1 MFFAIKE
8 SSVAAFIEKTRF
20 RLPLEVNDQFLLLI
34 KAVFMVRILLL
45 VACLCLAVSVSA
57 QSLSGVVKDKASDE
71 VLISAT
77 VKLVPEN
84 GSALFT
90 TTDLSGQFYFNKLK
104 SGTYVLNISYV
115 GYKAFME
122 TVKIANTSN
131 KINVYIQE
139 NSQLLGEVA
148 VTGRATRAEQRGDSL
163 MYNAEA
169 FKVMQ
174 GSSAEDL
181 LAKMPGVVVEG
192 GTVQA
197 QGEQVEKI
205 LVDGKEFFEGD
216 VSLAVKNLPSDIIAS
231 IEIFD
236 KKSDQSEFTGFDDGE
251 EVKTINIV
259 TKTGFRQ
266 GTFGEMTAG
275 YGTDERYKV
284 NGNLNFFNENQRI
297 SVLGMSN
304 NVNQQNFSQED
315 LTGILSSN
323 SGNKRKGFR
332 NGGGKKGYQS
342 GSSVADFMIGS
353 MDGLTSTNG
362 LGLNYV
368 DQWGKKLKITSS
380 YFFNKSDNQTLQ
392 QTNRNYLDAALAG
405 MSYEEYKENYLT
417 NWNHRFNFKLDY
429 QINERSSL
437 LFRPSLSFQNMDSN
451 NSLQGTNKTD
461 GALSNETST
470 TAVGENKAYNI
481 GADLLFRHRFTKPGR
496 TLSWMLS
503 GRMSNTDGSNR
514 SDFTDLLYSSLEQNI
529 PEEHSQLKNNIK
541 KQYSFRSNL
550 TFTEKISDELQLQ
563 LGYKLNYSDSENGQ
577 KTFVSRPDEESYEQ
591 LDENLSSMYRSDY
604 LTQSGN
610 VGIRYQ
616 SDRWNAMLRLETQ
629 WANLKGDLTYPQ
641 SEHHSRSYFS
651 VLPSLMFHYVLDQT
665 NSLQFRYRSITSS
678 PSITDLQSVVNNSN
692 PLFLFAG
699 NPYLDQELSHIA
711 NLRYIH
717 TTKSGHTFIAMLG
730 ATYKQKYI
738 GDSTFVAN
746 ENIELVPSVTLNKGA
761 QFTRPINLNGYY
773 SLQSMLTY
781 GFPLDLIRS
790 NINVSVAANYTNTP
804 TVFNGVT
811 SDTRELNLIPKIII
825 GSNINK
831 NIDFTTSYSAA
842 INNIFSSSDEATSN
856 DYITHTASVKLGCM
870 FFWGLTLRS
879 TFNYVGY
886 TGLDTGTEDY
896 CLWNLSLGKKFL
908 KNNAAEIKLEA
919 FDVLKQNRNFTHRLE
934 SNYCDYI
941 SSNVLEPYMMLSL
954 TYTIR

>member
-1 MFFAIKE
+1 
-8 SSVAAFIEKTRF
+8 
-20 RLPLEVNDQFLLLI
+20 
-34 KAVFMVRILLL
+34 MVRILLL
-45 VACLCLAVSVSA
+45 VACLYLSLSVSA
-57 QSLSGVVKDKASDE
+57 QSLSGVVKDKTSDE

-104 SGTYVLNISYV
+104 SGTYVLNISYI

-131 KINVYIQE
+131 KINVYMQE

-148 VTGRATRAEQRGDSL
+148 VKGRATRAEQRGDSL

-192 GTVQA
+192 GIVQA
-197 QGEQVEKI
+197 QGEQVKKI

-251 EVKTINIV
+251 EVKTISIV

-461 GALSNETST
+461 ETLSNETST
-470 TAVGENKAYNI
+470 TTVGENKAYNL

-496 TLSWMLS
+496 TLS
-503 GRMSNTDGSNR
+503 
-514 SDFTDLLYSSLEQNI
+514 
-529 PEEHSQLKNNIK
+529 
-541 KQYSFRSNL
+541 
-550 TFTEKISDELQLQ
+550 
-563 LGYKLNYSDSENGQ
+563 
-577 KTFVSRPDEESYEQ
+577 
-591 LDENLSSMYRSDY
+591 
-604 LTQSGN
+604 
-610 VGIRYQ
+610 
-616 SDRWNAMLRLETQ
+616 
-629 WANLKGDLTYPQ
+629 
-641 SEHHSRSYFS
+641 
-651 VLPSLMFHYVLDQT
+651 
-665 NSLQFRYRSITSS
+665 
-678 PSITDLQSVVNNSN
+678 
-692 PLFLFAG
+692 
-699 NPYLDQELSHIA
+699 
-711 NLRYIH
+711 
-717 TTKSGHTFIAMLG
+717 
-730 ATYKQKYI
+730 
-738 GDSTFVAN
+738 
-746 ENIELVPSVTLNKGA
+746 
-761 QFTRPINLNGYY
+761 
-773 SLQSMLTY
+773 
-781 GFPLDLIRS
+781 
-790 NINVSVAANYTNTP
+790 
-804 TVFNGVT
+804 
-811 SDTRELNLIPKIII
+811 
-825 GSNINK
+825 
-831 NIDFTTSYSAA
+831 
-842 INNIFSSSDEATSN
+842 
-856 DYITHTASVKLGCM
+856 
-870 FFWGLTLRS
+870 
-879 TFNYVGY
+879 
-886 TGLDTGTEDY
+886 
-896 CLWNLSLGKKFL
+896 
-908 KNNAAEIKLEA
+908 
-919 FDVLKQNRNFTHRLE
+919 
-934 SNYCDYI
+934 
-941 SSNVLEPYMMLSL
+941 
-954 TYTIR
+954 